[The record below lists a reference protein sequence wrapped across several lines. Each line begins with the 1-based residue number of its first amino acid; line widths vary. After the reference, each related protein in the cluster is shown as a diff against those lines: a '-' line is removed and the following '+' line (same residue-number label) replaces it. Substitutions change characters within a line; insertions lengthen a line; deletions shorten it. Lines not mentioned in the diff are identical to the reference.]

1 VKVNQL
7 TSQTHAANVSAYQ
20 MVEVTVH
27 GRKYLMREWTP
38 RAHLEEAFRQE
49 LFGLIDQYIRFPDD
63 ATLGKINR
71 TLATFQQV
79 VMSLESS
86 FGTLVERPNIVER
99 RARPGSAAKSKSS
112 NCAARLGN
120 GIFNDGSG
128 FAMESEP
135 VCPAKILHSTKS
147 KQRKLVP

>member
-1 VKVNQL
+1 
-7 TSQTHAANVSAYQ
+7 
-20 MVEVTVH
+20 MVDVT
-27 GRKYLMREWTP
+27 GAWKENLMREWTP

-49 LFGLIDQYIRFPDD
+49 LFALVDQYISFPDH
-63 ATLGKINR
+63 ATLKINR

-86 FGTLVERPNIVER
+86 FGTLVERTNIVER
-99 RARPGSAAKSKSS
+99 GARPGSARSKSR
-112 NCAARLGN
+112 NCAARPGN
-120 GIFNDGSG
+120 GIFNDGGG
-128 FAMESEP
+128 FAMESAP

>member
-1 VKVNQL
+1 
-7 TSQTHAANVSAYQ
+7 
-20 MVEVTVH
+20 
-27 GRKYLMREWTP
+27 MREWTP

-49 LFGLIDQYIRFPDD
+49 LFALVDQYISFPDH

-86 FGTLVERPNIVER
+86 FGTLVERTNIVER
-99 RARPGSAAKSKSS
+99 GARPGRAAKSKSK

-120 GIFNDGSG
+120 GVFNDGGG
-128 FAMESEP
+128 FAMESAP
-135 VCPAKILHSTKS
+135 VCPAKTLHSEKS
-147 KQRKLVP
+147 RQRKLAP

>member
-1 VKVNQL
+1 
-7 TSQTHAANVSAYQ
+7 
-20 MVEVTVH
+20 
-27 GRKYLMREWTP
+27 MREWTP

-49 LFGLIDQYIRFPDD
+49 LFGLVDQYISFPDH

-86 FGTLVERPNIVER
+86 FGTIVERPNIVER
-99 RARPGSAAKSKSS
+99 EVRPGRAAKGKSR

-120 GIFNDGSG
+120 GIFNDGVG
-128 FAMESEP
+128 FAMESAP
-135 VCPAKILHSTKS
+135 VRPAKTLHSEKLR
-147 KQRKLVP
+147 QRKLAP